1 MCPTLNESEGIC
13 SRSIGVPSNQNAFS
27 ISPMAPTGCSK
38 YLSDTRVEITL
49 EVRRNF
55 DGAQVIH
62 VAKLVSQCTS
72 KGVVPV
78 TIVPRSRSEMHF
90 SQEVPGLLVKLDDLR
105 PNEILVGRPAIR
117 VGVEFALQ
125 RVCQ

>member
-1 MCPTLNESEGIC
+1 M
-13 SRSIGVPSNQNAFS
+13 
-27 ISPMAPTGCSK
+27 
-38 YLSDTRVEITL
+38 EITL

-55 DGAQVIH
+55 DWAQVIN

-72 KGVVPV
+72 KGDC
-78 TIVPRSRSEMHF
+78 TSYDSTTLAIGDTFLARCTRIACE
-90 SQEVPGLLVKLDDLR
+90 DDVR
-105 PNEILVGRPAIR
+105 PDEILVGRPAIG